1 MRGERARRTEGEPV
15 RKPVKATSLG
25 VRGIVAAIE
34 AGRLTP
40 SAIAEAYLEAIAARE
55 GEVHAFAFL
64 DPALVMAQAKKLDRA
79 GRRGTLP
86 LRGVPFAVK
95 DIIKTRDQPTE
106 CNSPIYRG
114 YRPKAD
120 ADCVAAVRAAG
131 ALIIGKTVTTEFAG
145 RHPGPTCNPHDLKRT
160 PGGSSSGSAAAVA
173 AGFAPLAFGTQTGGS
188 VIRPAS
194 YCGIVGYKSTL
205 GGLSVGGIKPLAIG
219 FDALG
224 VMAATPDDIL
234 AAQAVLAGIADAPPK
249 PARKPRFG
257 VVRTPAWNLAAAASR
272 KAVDKTALRLRALG
286 AVVEPV
292 KLPAAFDDIIEV
304 QEIIST
310 HVIANS
316 YRWEWEHHRDR
327 LSPSFRQTIERGL
340 ARPHETLATAW
351 ATAHTC
357 LDLMNAILAR
367 YDALVTPAATG
378 EAGIG
383 IAETGSAACN
393 VMWSLL
399 GPPAVTL
406 PLARGPSGMPI
417 GVQFVA
423 ARRDDRRLLGLAD
436 WVLKKLGAA

>member
-1 MRGERARRTEGEPV
+1 MRRKRTWPIGV
-15 RKPVKATSLG
+15 KTVKRSIKPSSLG
-25 VRGIVAAIE
+25 VRGIVAEIE
-34 AGRLTP
+34 AGRLTA
-40 SAIAEAYLEAIAARE
+40 SAVAESYLEAIAGRE

-64 DPALVMAQAKKLDRA
+64 DPALVTAQARRLDRA
-79 GRRGTLP
+79 GRRRALP

-120 ADCVAAVRAAG
+120 ADCVAAVREAG

-145 RHPGPTCNPHDLKRT
+145 RHPGPTRNPRNLART

-205 GGLSVGGIKPLAIG
+205 GGLSVGGIKPLALG

-234 AAQAVLAGIADAPPK
+234 VAHAVLAGVDDRSPK
-249 PARKPRFG
+249 PSRKPRFG
-257 VVRTPAWNLAAAASR
+257 LVKTPAWQLADAASR
-272 KAVDKTALRLRALG
+272 NAVSRTAARLRALG
-286 AVVEPV
+286 ASVEAV
-292 KLPAAFDDIIEV
+292 KLPADFDDIIAV
-304 QEIIST
+304 QETVST
-310 HVIANS
+310 HIIADS
-316 YRWEWEHHRDR
+316 YRWEWEHHRDK
-327 LSPSFRQTIERGL
+327 LSSSFRQTIEMGL
-340 ARPHETLATAW
+340 AWPHETLASAW

-367 YDALVTPAATG
+367 YDALLTPAALG

-393 VMWSLL
+393 AMWSLL

-406 PLARGPSGMPI
+406 PLARGPAGMPI
-417 GVQFVA
+417 GVQLVA

-436 WVLKKLGAA
+436 WVFKKLGPA

>member
-1 MRGERARRTEGEPV
+1 M
-15 RKPVKATSLG
+15 RKPVKATALG
-25 VRGIVAAIE
+25 VRGIVAAVE
-34 AGRLTP
+34 SGRLTA
-40 SAIAEAYLEAIAARE
+40 SAVAEAYLEAIAARE
-55 GEVHAFAFL
+55 GEVRAFAYL
-64 DPALVMAQAKKLDRA
+64 DPALVRAQARKLDRA
-79 GRRGTLP
+79 GRRKKSP

-95 DIIKTRDQPTE
+95 DIIKTKDQPTE

-145 RHPGPTCNPHDLKRT
+145 RHPGPTRNPWDLART

-205 GGLSVGGIKPLAIG
+205 GLLSVGGIKPLALG

-234 AAQAVLAGIADAPPK
+234 VAHAVLAGVADSPPK
-249 PARKPRFG
+249 PSRKPRFG
-257 VVRTPAWNLAAAASR
+257 LLKTPAWELAEAASR
-272 KAVDKTALRLRALG
+272 SAVNRTAARLRAIG
-286 AVVEPV
+286 ATVETI
-292 KLPAAFDDIIEV
+292 KLPAEFDDILPV
-304 QEIIST
+304 YEIISS
-310 HVIANS
+310 HIIADS
-316 YRWEWEHHRDR
+316 YRWEWQHHRDK
-327 LSPSFRQTIERGL
+327 LSPSFREAIEKGL
-340 ARPHETLATAW
+340 AWPHETLAAAW

-357 LDLMNAILAR
+357 LDLMNGILGGC
-367 YDALVTPAATG
+367 DAVVTPAALG

-383 IAETGSAACN
+383 IADTGSAACN
-393 VMWSLL
+393 AMWSLL
-399 GPPAVTL
+399 GMPAVTL
-406 PLARGPSGMPI
+406 PLARGPAGMPV
-417 GVQFVA
+417 GVQLVA

-436 WVLKKLGAA
+436 WVYRKLGPA

>member
-1 MRGERARRTEGEPV
+1 MQ
-15 RKPVKATSLG
+15 KPLKATSLS

-34 AGRLTP
+34 VGRLTP
-40 SAIAEAYLEAIAARE
+40 SAVAEAYLEVIAARE
-55 GEVHAFAFL
+55 GEVNAFVYL
-64 DPALVMAQAKKLDRA
+64 DPALIRAEAKKLD
-79 GRRGTLP
+79 GRRRKAP

-95 DIIKTRDQPTE
+95 DIIKTNDQPTE

-120 ADCVAAVRAAG
+120 ADCVAAVREAG

-145 RHPGPTCNPHDLKRT
+145 RHPGPTRNPWDLKRT

-205 GGLSVGGIKPLAIG
+205 GGLSIGGIKPLALG

-234 AAQAVLAGIADAPPK
+234 VAHAVLAGITDSPAK
-249 PARKPRFG
+249 PLRKPRFAL
-257 VVRTPAWNLAAAASR
+257 VKTPAWELAEAASR
-272 KAVDKTALRLRALG
+272 SAVNRTVSRLRAAG
-286 AVVEPV
+286 AMVETV
-292 KLPAAFDDIIEV
+292 KLPAEFDNIIAVQDIV
-304 QEIIST
+304 SSHIIADT
-310 HVIANS
+310 
-316 YRWEWEHHRDR
+316 YRWEWQHHRDK
-327 LSPSFRQTIERGL
+327 LSPSFQQSIEKGL
-340 ARPHETLATAW
+340 GWSHERLAAAW
-351 ATAHTC
+351 ASAHTC
-357 LDLMNAILAR
+357 LDLMQGILGR
-367 YDALVTPAATG
+367 CDAVVTPAALG

-383 IAETGSAACN
+383 IADTGSAACN
-393 VMWSLL
+393 AMWSLL

-406 PLARGPSGMPI
+406 PLARGPAGMPI

-436 WVLKKLGAA
+436 WVFKKLGPA